1 MFNLPRWFSFGKKK
15 TLTEDLNSP
24 KTYIVDEDY
33 PCLTVDNLP
42 IKGSTAGKIKLTQIQ
57 SCFYEHYDHTKNC
70 IVSAPTG
77 TGKSVPIYM
86 AARRF
91 LNEGQRVILTAPTRK
106 LVKDLY
112 AECVGIFGSKI
123 VGLNT
128 GQDKTTSGKYIIVS
142 TPEGYLSAVRAGKEW
157 TKASLLIIDEAHM
170 LFDVSRGG
178 DLDVAMT
185 TFIGRGGKVLCLSG
199 TFISKKYVA
208 DFLQADIFEAVYR
221 RTQIIEHE
229 VLCPDDFDA
238 EQKFATGN
246 IIKSGLFVASGGLTF
261 NEKSIR
267 LYNLKEILK
276 KKEGDS
282 ILIFV
287 PTKVIGFA
295 LSRYIGVP
303 FHCADVPA
311 ERLKEIELGFNDGSI
326 KILIATT
333 TLSVGVNTPCD
344 TVVQFGTRI
353 GSSFMESHVV
363 QQVKGRGGRG
373 RDTADF
379 FLIGDEV
386 EIFHYKNV
394 ILTKSIPVP
403 HESMIMTM
411 LATGDRS
418 LPELVEAVG
427 STLAASFVSKEK
439 ITSMVEG
446 YLKFLRACNI
456 LLDKGSLHGLTQE
469 GILLSR
475 YYIYP
480 KDYIGYVKLA
490 RNLYESGL
498 PEDIQGQVII
508 SWLFPEGKIQNC
520 PGRLALDYKMKL
532 NAFLSS
538 GEFPDVVPEKAAL
551 YLQFVKHPTSMPEYL
566 PWKLKDAERW
576 VGMMTDMQKYGV
588 HKEPPGLAVLKKTLM
603 ELKQAAAKAEAIR
616 AKKSKKSIDNVVPL
630 FSVDKT
636 AKTDPINR
644 GQAAAVGG

>member
-1 MFNLPRWFSFGKKK
+1 MFDLPRWFPFGKKK
-15 TLTEDLNSP
+15 TSTEDLNSP

-33 PCLTVDNLP
+33 PCITVDNLP
-42 IKGSTAGKIKLTQIQ
+42 IKGSNAGKIKLTQIQ

-77 TGKSVPIYM
+77 TGKSVLIYV

-112 AECVGIFGSKI
+112 KECMGIFGSKL

-185 TFIGRGGKVLCLSG
+185 THISRGGKVLCLSG
-199 TFISKKYVA
+199 TFLKKEYVA

-238 EQKFATGN
+238 EQKLVIGN
-246 IIKSGLFVASGGLTF
+246 IGKSGLFIGSGGLTF

-267 LYNLKEILK
+267 LHKLKEILK

-287 PTKVIGFA
+287 PTKVTGFA
-295 LSRYIGVP
+295 LSRYLGVP
-303 FHCADVPA
+303 FHCADVPT

-326 KILIATT
+326 KTLIATT
-333 TLSVGVNTPCD
+333 TLAVGVNTPCD

-353 GSSFMESHVV
+353 GGSFMDSHVV
-363 QQVKGRGGRG
+363 EQIKGRGGRG

-386 EIFHYKNV
+386 EIFHYKNI

-403 HESMIMTM
+403 YESMIMTM
-411 LATGDRS
+411 LATDNCS
-418 LPELVEAVG
+418 SSELIEAVG
-427 STLAASFVSKEK
+427 STLAASFVAKEK
-439 ITSMVEG
+439 IIGMVEG

-469 GILLSR
+469 GILLAR

-480 KDYIGYVKLA
+480 KAYIGYVKLA
-490 RNLYESGL
+490 RELHKSGL
-498 PEDIQGQVII
+498 PEDIQGQVIM
-508 SWLFPEGKIQNC
+508 SYLFPEGKVQDC
-520 PGRLALDYKMKL
+520 PSRLALDYKMKL

-538 GEFPDVVPEKAAL
+538 GEFPEIVPEKVSL
-551 YLQFVKHPTSMPEYL
+551 YSQFIKHPTSMPEYL

-576 VGMMTDMQKYGV
+576 VGMLTDMQKYGV
-588 HKEPPGLAVLKKTLM
+588 HKEPPGLSALKKTLM
-603 ELKQAAAKAEAIR
+603 SLKQAAAKAEAIR
-616 AKKSKKSIDNVVPL
+616 AKKSKKTMDNVVPL
-630 FSVDKT
+630 FSGDKT
-636 AKTDPINR
+636 AKTAPINS
-644 GQAAAVGG
+644 GQAAAVGS

>member
-1 MFNLPRWFSFGKKK
+1 MFNLPNWFSFGKKK
-15 TLTEDLNSP
+15 TSTKGGSSAALVP

-33 PCLTVDNLP
+33 PCLTVGSLP
-42 IKGSTAGKIKLTQIQ
+42 IKGSTEGKIKLTQIQ
-57 SCFYEHYDHTKNC
+57 SCFYENYDHAKNC

-77 TGKSVPIYM
+77 TGKSVLIYV

-91 LNEGQRVILTAPTRK
+91 LNEGRRVILTAPTRK

-112 AECVGIFGSKI
+112 AECMGIFGSKI
-123 VGLNT
+123 TGLNT
-128 GQDKTTSGKYIIVS
+128 GQDKTTSGKYIVVS

-185 TFIGRGGKVLCLSG
+185 IFIGRDGKVLCLSG
-199 TFISKKYVA
+199 TFINKEYIA
-208 DFLQADIFEAVYR
+208 AFLQADIFEAVYR

-238 EQKFATGN
+238 ESAPKTSMGY
-246 IIKSGLFVASGGLTF
+246 SF
-261 NEKSIR
+261 NAKSIR
-267 LYNLKEILK
+267 LHKLKEILK
-276 KKEGDS
+276 KNEGDS

-295 LSRYIGVP
+295 LSRCLDVP

-311 ERLKEIELGFNDGSI
+311 EKLREIELGFNDCSI
-326 KILIATT
+326 KTLIATT
-333 TLSVGVNTPCD
+333 TLAAGVNTPCD

-353 GSSFMESHVV
+353 GSSFMDSHVV
-363 QQVKGRGGRG
+363 EQIKGRGGRG
-373 RDTADF
+373 KNTADF

-386 EIFHYKNV
+386 EIFHYKNI

-403 HESMIMTM
+403 YESMVMTM
-411 LATGDRS
+411 LATDS
-418 LPELVEAVG
+418 CSSSKLVESVG
-427 STLAASFVSKEK
+427 STLAASFVAKEK
-439 ITSMVEG
+439 ITDLVEG

-456 LLDKGSLHGLTQE
+456 LLNNGSLYGLTQE
-469 GILLSR
+469 GILLAR

-480 KDYIGYVKLA
+480 KAYIGYVKLA
-490 RNLYESGL
+490 RELHKSGL
-498 PEDIQGQVII
+498 PEEIQGQVIM
-508 SWLFPEGKIQNC
+508 SYLFPEGKIQDC
-520 PGRLALDYKMKL
+520 PGRLALNYKMKL
-532 NAFLSS
+532 AAFLSS
-538 GEFPDVVPEKAAL
+538 GDFSGVVPEKAAL
-551 YLQFVKHPTSMPEYL
+551 YAQFIKHPTSMPDYL

-576 VGMMTDMQKYGV
+576 VGMMADMQKYGV

-603 ELKQAAAKAEAIR
+603 ELKQAAAKAESIR

-636 AKTDPINR
+636 AKTDPVNR
-644 GQAAAVGG
+644 GQAAPVGG